1 MDEEQ
6 QAAGTAEEQQ
16 ALDEIAEDR
25 DDGDGY
31 RDEGDEQDADQ

>member
-1 MDEEQ
+1 MGEDQ
-6 QAAGTAEEQQ
+6 QAEATAEEQQ

-31 RDEGDEQDADQ
+31 RDEGDERDADQ